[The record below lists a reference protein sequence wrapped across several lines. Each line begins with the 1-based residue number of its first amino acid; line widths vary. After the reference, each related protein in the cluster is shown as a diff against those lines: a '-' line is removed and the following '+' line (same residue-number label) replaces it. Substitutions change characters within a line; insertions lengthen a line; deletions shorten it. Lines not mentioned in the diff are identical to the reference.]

1 MNDFTKEEFKC
12 ARCLQTYLKG
22 WSDREA
28 EFEYKDALYN
38 IPGNDREVICDDC
51 FQEFKVWL
59 DGLTE
64 DDHKRIR
71 NE

>member
-12 ARCLQTYLKG
+12 AKCNQIYLKG
-22 WSDREA
+22 WSDEEA
-28 EFEYKDALYN
+28 ELEYKEAPYN
-38 IPGNDREVICDDC
+38 IPGDDRALICDNC
-51 FQEFKVWL
+51 FNKFQIWFAS
-59 DGLTE
+59 LTE